1 MKQTIAITPKGQIH
15 IPVDFRKI
23 LGLTAPGLAEIKIS
37 KKGLIIK
44 PKKSPILEL
53 AGKYK
58 NKKPIIKIN
67 LEKIR
72 EKIDYSSL

>member
-1 MKQTIAITPKGQIH
+1 MEQTIAITPKGQIH
-15 IPVDFRKI
+15 IPVDFRKV

-37 KKGLIIK
+37 KRGLIIK

-58 NKKPIIKIN
+58 NKKPIIKLN